1 MATEVWPAPTL
12 GWRRMMPAR
21 PGYVALGMV
30 VALVLPMLWGVAH
43 EGRPGPAALLYSL
56 PWGAGLAAVGWLRGR
71 AAAVAGVTVVVSA
84 VVCGAFAVS
93 THMMAYYARSPAGD

>member
-1 MATEVWPAPTL
+1 VATEVWPAPTL
-12 GWRRMMPAR
+12 GWRRMMPTR

-30 VALVLPMLWGVAH
+30 VALVLPVLWGVA
-43 EGRPGPAALLYSL
+43 PAALLYSL

-93 THMMAYYARSPAGD
+93 MHLMAAESPTGD